1 MVPLNQS
8 QSNYTPSRQCEP
20 RRLSEPTVEITY
32 NSLRQWKRLCPWH
45 LWLFIQKL
53 HLYDIN
59 DRFRLIIVNLFN
71 VMFNVVFNIRRVI
84 SFDIEDDGWNISFYF
99 TANVPILNDWTF
111 FSVPFFFLKIKQKLQ
126 YVTLLDINSTATFY
140 CILIKYYVY

>member
-1 MVPLNQS
+1 M
-8 QSNYTPSRQCEP
+8 
-20 RRLSEPTVEITY
+20 
-32 NSLRQWKRLCPWH
+32 
-45 LWLFIQKL
+45 
-53 HLYDIN
+53 YDIN

-126 YVTLLDINSTATFY
+126 YVTLFDINSTATFY
-140 CILIKYYVY
+140 CILIKYVY